1 MSILALLI
9 FVVILC
15 VVIWAVRAL
24 LGAFGV
30 GEPISTVIY
39 VILVILVLIALLQAL
54 TGGGLPSLRLR

>member
-9 FVVILC
+9 YVVILC
-15 VVIWAVRAL
+15 VVFWAVRAL

-39 VILVILVLIALLQAL
+39 VILVILVLVALLQML
-54 TGGGLPSLRLR
+54 TGGGLPSLRLS